1 MNPLDPNLITARAL
15 YYRLW
20 HYMVVFVQEESVFN
34 ELKTLVNH
42 LKNYPFDLES
52 GRAWQELDSFL
63 AQGLESFRE
72 EQNAVLFSPSY
83 DFVPLSASYYLEG
96 QDNGKK
102 RLEAIALLKQSG
114 LRLES
119 HTLPY
124 PTAEDDLA
132 FLTLMMNAFLQQLLT
147 DSAFFSLHEKLF
159 KDFFHLFSDAF
170 LEAISTHEKSVCYQN
185 YAITLGAF
193 IQHERLFFNLH

>member
-1 MNPLDPNLITARAL
+1 MNPLDSNLITARAL

-83 DFVPLSASYYLEG
+83 NFVPLSASYYLEG

-102 RLEAIALLKQSG
+102 RLETIALLKQSG

-147 DSAFFSLHEKLF
+147 DSAFFGLHEKLF

>member
-1 MNPLDPNLITARAL
+1 MNPLDSNLITARAL

-83 DFVPLSASYYLEG
+83 NFVPLSASYYLEG

-147 DSAFFSLHEKLF
+147 DSVFFSLHEKLF